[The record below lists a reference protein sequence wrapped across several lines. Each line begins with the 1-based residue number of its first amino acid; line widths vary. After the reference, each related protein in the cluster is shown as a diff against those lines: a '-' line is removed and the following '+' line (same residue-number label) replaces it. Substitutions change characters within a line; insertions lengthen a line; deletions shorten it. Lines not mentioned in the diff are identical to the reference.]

1 MTSDDPLAP
10 VPGKPLWLM
19 TLADLALLLVGFLVL
34 VQATSDR
41 AALAKGLRDGFG
53 AAGPAAAM
61 PLAAA
66 AAPFSNGS
74 AVLTA
79 PAPLVAWA
87 RDALRDPRAV
97 VTVTG
102 AATPQEGALL
112 AADRGRAALA
122 ALIAAG
128 LPADRLQ
135 LAITRG
141 PPRATLTIALAGEPT
156 RSTP

>member
-1 MTSDDPLAP
+1 MTLDDPLAP
-10 VPGKPLWLM
+10 VAVKPLWLM

-41 AALAKGLRDGFG
+41 SALAKGLREGFG
-53 AAGPAAAM
+53 ASEPTQAM

-66 AAPFSNGS
+66 AATFAPGS
-74 AVLTA
+74 AMLA
-79 PAPLVAWA
+79 EPAPLAAWV

-102 AATPQEGALL
+102 AATTQEGALL

-128 LPADRLQ
+128 LPAERLR

-156 RSTP
+156 RSMP